1 MTSEATLV
9 EASIF
14 PRLIVRSGGQVV
26 QEVELQ
32 TDLSI
37 GRAEDNDLQLPDP
50 KASRQHARLH
60 REGAVFVV
68 TDLDSANGTRINGIR
83 ISDPQPLEHGDR
95 ITIGDME
102 LTYQEPDRA
111 AQDTLAMES
120 IPPGTPADATA
131 GAVWTVPPPPEIPA
145 EASRGVGPGLIIGLI
160 LVAAVAILA
169 IVATIA
175 FLPRLLNP
183 TAPTATVVGA
193 AASLTPSA
201 AAETPAATAAPTVIT
216 ATPAASGVDPQE
228 MNDLLI
234 QAEALNRRSKF
245 EESIAIYENLT
256 ERAPDDAR
264 PEIGWAWALILDD
277 EASEALPH
285 AQRATELDP
294 TSSEVAAVLGRTY
307 ADLGDKAESLTWAQK
322 AVELDSGSAQA
333 QAVLAEAYMLNGQSQ
348 DATDAADLALVQDI
362 NNADAHRAR
371 GWLYHVVDNDMGRAA
386 SELQITAGLQPEL
399 WLRRHELGVLLLQAE
414 DYTTAIM
421 AFQDALG
428 IRPKAVS
435 YSAIG
440 EAYYQLGQYDQAR
453 ASMQQAISAGAEDA
467 DSYALLAATYAQLDR
482 CDDAE
487 TYYEQAL
494 ELEASHPL
502 AEEAK
507 ELCQGERPSPT
518 PSPTT
523 VSASQPTPESTPE
536 ATATSTR
543 TPPRPAALS
552 GRIAF
557 PVWNSVN
564 STYDTY
570 IANIDGSGRQQVA
583 PQMRQPALRPDGSW
597 LAGNGERTNF
607 EHLSLVRPN
616 GSELREITNFL
627 EDGQPAW
634 SPNGEKLAFA
644 SFRHGDKQYRIYI
657 MDDVPFG
664 GGKVEGRTLN
674 NGADDI
680 RGQMPAWTS
689 DGRIVYRGCLLD
701 SPRNECD
708 GIGFYVM
715 PAAPG
720 PQVAKKLTE
729 HPGDTA
735 PSVFGNRIVFMSN
748 RHGNSEIYIM
758 NLDGSGLKRL
768 TNNAANDGLPVWSPD
783 GKTIAFVSD
792 QGGAWAIW
800 AMSPTSSNRR
810 KLFPIGG
817 EGLTFD
823 WQNERISWGR

>member
-1 MTSEATLV
+1 MTTETTLV

-14 PRLIVRSGGQVV
+14 PRLIVRSSGQVV

-50 KASRQHARLH
+50 KASRHHARLQ

-68 TDLDSANGTRINGIR
+68 IDLDSANGTRVNGIR
-83 ISDPQPLEHGDR
+83 ISDPHPLEHGDR

-102 LTYQEPDRA
+102 LTYQEPGRA
-111 AQDTLAMES
+111 AQDTLTMEAV
-120 IPPGTPADATA
+120 PTA
-131 GAVWTVPPPPEIPA
+131 AAAETAWTVPPPPEADAQP
-145 EASRGVGPGLIIGLI
+145 SKGMGLGVIIGLV

-169 IVATIA
+169 IMATVM

-193 AASLTPSA
+193 GVEASPTPSA
-201 AAETPAATAAPTVIT
+201 PAVTAAATAAPTVVT
-216 ATPAASGVDPQE
+216 ATPLAGGVDPQE
-228 MNDLLI
+228 MDDLLV

-245 EESIAIYENLT
+245 EDSIAIYENLT
-256 ERAPDDAR
+256 GRAPDDAR

-277 EASEALPH
+277 NASEALAH
-285 AQRATELDP
+285 AERATELDP
-294 TSSEVAAVLGRTY
+294 ASSEAAAVLSRTY
-307 ADLGDKAESLTWAQK
+307 ADLGDKAQSLTWAQK
-322 AVELDSGSAQA
+322 AVELDPGSAQA
-333 QAVLAEAYMLNGQSQ
+333 QAVLAESYMLNGQSQ
-348 DATDAADLALVQDI
+348 EAVDAADLALVQDI

-399 WLRRHELGVLLLQAE
+399 WLRRHELGLLLLEAE
-414 DYTTAIM
+414 DYVTSIM
-421 AFQDALG
+421 AFQDALS
-428 IRPKAVS
+428 IRPKAVT

-453 ASMQQAISAGAEDA
+453 ASLQQAVSAGAEDV
-467 DSYALLAATYAQLDR
+467 DTYALLAVTYAQLNR

-487 TYYEQAL
+487 TYFEDAL
-494 ELEASHPL
+494 EMEPTHPL

-507 ELCQGERPSPT
+507 EICSGERPSPT

-523 VSASQPTPESTPE
+523 DSSAQPTPESTPE
-536 ATATSTR
+536 ATAAPTKSA
-543 TPPRPAALS
+543 PRPATLS
-552 GRIAF
+552 GRFAF

-564 STYDTY
+564 GTYDTY
-570 IANIDGSGRQQVA
+570 MANADGSGRHLVSERI
-583 PQMRQPALRPDGSW
+583 RQPALSPDGTW
-597 LAGNGERTNF
+597 LVVNGERTNL
-607 EHLSLVRPN
+607 EHLSLAKPD
-616 GSELREITNFL
+616 GSELREITNFM

-634 SPNGEKLAFA
+634 SPSGEQLAFA
-644 SFRHGDKQYRIYI
+644 SYRHGDKRYRIYI

-664 GGKVEGRTLN
+664 GGRVEGRTLN

-689 DGRIVYRGCLLD
+689 DGRIVYRGCNLE

-708 GIGFYVM
+708 GIGLYVM
-715 PAAPG
+715 SAAPG
-720 PQVAKKLTE
+720 PQPAKKLTE
-729 HPGDTA
+729 LPGDTA
-735 PSVFGNRIVFMSN
+735 PSVYGNLIAFMSN
-748 RHGNSEIYIM
+748 RHGNFEIYIM
-758 NLDGSGLKRL
+758 NLDGSGVKRL

-800 AMSPTSSNRR
+800 AMSPNGSNRR
-810 KLFPIGG
+810 KLFAIGG

-823 WQNERISWGR
+823 WQHERISWAR

>member
-1 MTSEATLV
+1 MTTETTLV

-14 PRLIVRSGGQVV
+14 PRLIVRTGGRVV

-32 TDLSI
+32 ADLSI
-37 GRAEDNDLQLPDP
+37 GRAEDNDLQLADP
-50 KASRQHARLH
+50 KASRHHARLR

-68 TDLDSANGTRINGIR
+68 IDLESANGTRVNGIR
-83 ISDPQPLEHGDR
+83 ISDPHPLEHGDR

-102 LTYQEPDRA
+102 LTYQEPGRA
-111 AQDTLAMES
+111 DQDTLTIES
-120 IPPGTPADATA
+120 VPPGVPVPTT
-131 GAVWTVPPPPEIPA
+131 TVPAPPESPA
-145 EASRGVGPGLIIGLI
+145 QPSKGAGLGMIIGLA
-160 LVAAVAILA
+160 LVAVVTILA
-169 IVATIA
+169 IVATVV

-183 TAPTATVVGA
+183 AAPTATVSMAGPT
-193 AASLTPSA
+193 ASV
-201 AAETPAATAAPTVIT
+201 AAETPVATAAPTVVT
-216 ATPAASGVDPQE
+216 ATPETSGIDPQE
-228 MNDLLI
+228 MNDLLT

-245 EESIAIYENLT
+245 EDSIAIYENLT

-277 EASEALPH
+277 NASEALAH

-294 TSSEVAAVLGRTY
+294 ASPEAAAVLGRTY
-307 ADLGDKAESLTWAQK
+307 VDLSDKTQALVWAQK
-322 AVELDSGSAQA
+322 AVELDPASAQV

-348 DATDAADLALVQDI
+348 EAVDAADLALVQDI

-371 GWLYHVVDNDMGRAA
+371 GWLYYIVDNDMGRAA

-399 WLRRHELGVLLLQAE
+399 WLRRHELGVLLLEAE
-414 DYTTAIM
+414 DYVTSIM

-428 IRPKAVS
+428 IRPKAVT

-453 ASMQQAISAGAEDA
+453 ASLQQAISAGAEDV
-467 DSYALLAATYAQLDR
+467 DTYALLAATYAQLNR

-487 TYYEQAL
+487 TYFEQAL
-494 ELEASHPL
+494 EIEPAHPL

-507 ELCQGERPSPT
+507 GICEGERPSAT

-523 VSASQPTPESTPE
+523 ESTAQPTPASTPG
-536 ATATSTR
+536 ATAAPTKA
-543 TPPRPAALS
+543 PPRPAALS
-552 GRIAF
+552 GRFAF
-557 PVWNSVN
+557 PVWNSTN
-564 STYDTY
+564 TTYDTY
-570 IANIDGSGRQQVA
+570 IANADGSGRRLVGEQI
-583 PQMRQPALRPDGSW
+583 RQPALRPDGSW
-597 LAGNGERTNF
+597 LVVNGERTNY
-607 EHLSLVRPN
+607 EHLSLIKPD

-634 SPNGEKLAFA
+634 SPNGQKLVFA
-644 SFRHGDKQYRIYI
+644 SYRHGDKQYRIYI

-689 DGRIVYRGCLLD
+689 DGQIVYRGCNLE
-701 SPRNECD
+701 SPRNECE
-708 GIGFYVM
+708 GIGLYVM
-715 PAAPG
+715 SAAPG
-720 PQVAKKLTE
+720 PHPARKLTE
-729 HPGDTA
+729 HPGDSA
-735 PSVFGNRIVFMSN
+735 PSVSGNRIAFMSN
-748 RHGNSEIYIM
+748 RDGNEEIYIM

-768 TNNAANDGLPVWSPD
+768 TNNAANDGLPIWSPD

-792 QGGAWAIW
+792 QGGPWAIW
-800 AMSPTSSNRR
+800 AMSPDGSNRR
-810 KLFPIGG
+810 KLFAIGG

-823 WQNERISWGR
+823 WQHERISWGQ